1 MTDFNGFPPG
11 NLKFSSI
18 PDLFF
23 SRLLPQ
29 MADLAELKVVLHILW
44 LRQRDNKQAIRLT
57 ELQADETL
65 INSLK
70 AVADEPY
77 KALTASLKQAVAH
90 NILLSA
96 EVKDEAGEQ
105 QLYLLNSEGG
115 RLLLEKLEAGEM
127 ELKVVRGLD
136 VVSPRVERPNIFQL
150 YEDNIGLISPI
161 LADELKDAEKTY
173 PQEWIEDAFKIA
185 VENNVRKWNY
195 IRAVLERMATEGRD
209 YGTRKQQAQ
218 TDTARRWFTEEELE
232 HLLKH

>member
-11 NLKFSSI
+11 NLKFTAI

-23 SRLLPQ
+23 SRLLPHVD
-29 MADLAELKVVLHILW
+29 DLAELKVVLHIMW

-70 AVADEPY
+70 AISDEPY
-77 KALTASLKQAVAH
+77 KALSASLKQAVAH
-90 NILLSA
+90 NILLTA
-96 EVKDEAGEQ
+96 QVDGEAGEQ

-115 RLLLEKLEAGEM
+115 RLMLEKLETGEIG
-127 ELKVVRGLD
+127 LTVVRDLD
-136 VVSPRVERPNIFQL
+136 VVSPRTERANIFQL

-161 LADELKDAEKTY
+161 LSDELKDAEKTY
-173 PQEWIEDAFKIA
+173 PQEWIEDAFKVA

-218 TDTARRWFTEEELE
+218 ADTARRWFTEEELE